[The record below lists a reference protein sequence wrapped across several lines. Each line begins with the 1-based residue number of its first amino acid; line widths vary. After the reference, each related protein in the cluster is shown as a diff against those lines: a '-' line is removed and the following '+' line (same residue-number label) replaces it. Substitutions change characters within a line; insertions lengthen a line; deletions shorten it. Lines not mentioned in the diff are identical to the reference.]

1 MQVKGVSTDSR
12 TVEEGNLFIPLKGEK
27 FDGHDFIEEALNKG
41 AAGSLCA
48 EGRGQGWLGKKI
60 DKKFLLVVRDTLHA
74 LGDLAHFWRKQ
85 FSLPVIALTGSN
97 GKTTT
102 KEMTSA
108 ILANR
113 FFVLKTEGNF
123 NNLIGLPLT
132 LLKLSPQHEVAVLE
146 MGMNAFGEIRRLRE
160 IAHPQISAILNIGQA
175 HLEKLG
181 GLAEVAR
188 AKGELWEEL
197 STEDWIAVNLDDPWV
212 TALAASTHCQKKTY
226 SIQKQGDVQAEHIHY
241 RPQKGIEFVL
251 KIGEQKELV
260 QMQVYGRHNVPNA
273 LAASTCASILGIGL
287 EEIVAG
293 LKAFQPYP
301 GRGKIILLKKNIRI
315 WDDTYNANPDSLRAS
330 LAAFLEIKGA
340 GRGLLVL
347 GDMLELGAT
356 APVQHQ
362 EMGRFIGRCGFSFLF
377 FLGKQA
383 PFLKQGAQEAGLPA
397 DRIFVAVHEED
408 ILLKLKEVSQEN
420 DWIMVKG
427 SRLMK
432 MERIIQGLQEFWG
445 EK

>member
-1 MQVKGVSTDSR
+1 MSTDSR
-12 TVEEGNLFIPLKGEK
+12 TVEEGNLFIPLPGEK

-48 EGRGQGWLGKKI
+48 EGKDKVWQAKKI
-60 DKKFLLVVRDTLHA
+60 DNKFLIVVKDPLHA
-74 LGDLAHFWRKQ
+74 LGDLAHFWRNQ

-102 KEMTSA
+102 KEMTSS
-108 ILANR
+108 ILAHK
-113 FFVLKTEGNF
+113 FSVLKTEGNF

-132 LLKLSPQHEVAVLE
+132 LLKLSPEHEVAVLE

-181 GLAEVAR
+181 GLEEVAR

-197 STEDWIAVNLDDPWV
+197 SAEDWIVVNLDDPRV
-212 TALAASTHCQKKTY
+212 TALAAAQNCLKKTY
-226 SIQKQGDVQAEHIHY
+226 SIHKQADVQAENIHY
-241 RPQKGIEFVL
+241 RPEEGIEFVL
-251 KIGEQKELV
+251 KIGRQKELV
-260 QMQVYGRHNVPNA
+260 QMRVYGRHNVPNA
-273 LAASTCASILGIGL
+273 LAAAALASILGMNLG
-287 EEIVAG
+287 EIVGG
-293 LKAFQPYP
+293 LKSFHPYP
-301 GRGKIILLKKNIRI
+301 GRGEIIPLRKNIRI

-330 LAAFLEIKGA
+330 LAAFLETKREE
-340 GRGLLVL
+340 RGLLVM
-347 GDMLELGAT
+347 GDMLELGA
-356 APVQHQ
+356 AASIQHQ
-362 EMGRFIGRCGFSFLF
+362 EMGKLIGRCGFAFVF
-377 FLGKQA
+377 FLGQQA
-383 PFLKQGAQEAGLPA
+383 PFLKQGAQEAGLPVE
-397 DRIFVAVHEED
+397 RIFIGRDHKE
-408 ILLKLKEVSQEN
+408 ILLKLQEVCQEN

-432 MERIIQGLQEFWG
+432 MERIIQGLRDFLG

>member
-1 MQVKGVSTDSR
+1 MSTDSR
-12 TVEEGNLFIPLKGEK
+12 TVAEGNLFIPLKGEK
-27 FDGHDFIEEALNKG
+27 FDGHDFIAEALKKG

-48 EGRGQGWLGKKI
+48 AGREKCWVGKKL
-60 DKKFLLVVRDTLHA
+60 DKKFLVVVKDPLYA
-74 LGDLAHFWRKQ
+74 LGDLAHFWRNQ

-102 KEMTSA
+102 KEMASA
-108 ILANR
+108 ILAQK
-113 FFVLKTEGNF
+113 FSVLKTEGNF

-132 LLKLSPQHEVAVLE
+132 LLKLSPQQEVAVLE

-160 IAHPQISAILNIGQA
+160 IARPQISAILNIGQA

-181 GLAEVAR
+181 GLEEVAR

-197 STEDWIAVNLDDPWV
+197 KAEDWIVVNLDDPRV
-212 TALAASTHCQKKTY
+212 AALAALKNCPKKTY
-226 SIQKQGDVQAEHIHY
+226 SIQQKADVQAENILY
-241 RPQKGIEFVL
+241 RPEEGIEFIL

-273 LAASTCASILGIGL
+273 LAAAACASILGMGL
-287 EEIVAG
+287 GEIVAG

-301 GRGKIILLKKNIRI
+301 GRGKVIILKNNIRI

-330 LAAFLEIKGA
+330 LTAFLELKGE

-347 GDMLELGAT
+347 GDMLELGA
-356 APVQHQ
+356 AASVQHR
-362 EMGRFIGRCGFSFLF
+362 EIGRLIGRCGLTYLF
-377 FLGKQA
+377 CLGQQA
-383 PFLKQGAQEAGLPA
+383 PFLKQGAQEGGMPA
-397 DRIFVAVHEED
+397 ERIFVADQQER
-408 ILLKLKEVSQEN
+408 ILLKLKEVGQEN

-432 MERIIQGLQEFWG
+432 MERIIQGLQDFWG
-445 EK
+445 AK

>member
-1 MQVKGVSTDSR
+1 MA
-12 TVEEGNLFIPLKGEK
+12 EGNLFIPLPGEK

-41 AAGSLCA
+41 AAGSLCT
-48 EGRGQGWLGKKI
+48 EGRGKIWQGKKL
-60 DKKFLLVVRDTLHA
+60 DKKFLVMVKDTLHA

-102 KEMTSA
+102 KEMTSR
-108 ILANR
+108 ILASK
-113 FFVLKTEGNF
+113 FSVLKTEGNF

-132 LLKLSPQHEVAVLE
+132 LLKLAPQHEVVVLE

-181 GLAEVAR
+181 GLEEVAR
-188 AKGELWEEL
+188 AKGELWEGL
-197 STEDWIAVNLDDPWV
+197 RAEDWIVVNLDDPRV
-212 TALAASTHCQKKTY
+212 RALAAAQPCQKKTY
-226 SIQKQGDVQAEHIHY
+226 SIQKQADVQAENINY
-241 RPQKGIEFVL
+241 RPEEGIEFVL
-251 KIGEQKELV
+251 RIGKQKELV

-273 LAASTCASILGIGL
+273 LAAAALASILGMNLG
-287 EEIVAG
+287 EIVAG
-293 LKAFQPYP
+293 LKSFQPYP
-301 GRGKIILLKKNIRI
+301 GRGGIIHLKKNIRI

-330 LAAFLEIKGA
+330 LAAFLEIKRE
-340 GRGLLVL
+340 GRGLLVM
-347 GDMLELGAT
+347 GDMLELGPA
-356 APVQHQ
+356 ASVQHQ
-362 EMGRFIGRCGFSFLF
+362 EMGKLIGRCGFSYIF
-377 FLGKQA
+377 FLGQLA

-397 DRIFVAVHEED
+397 EHIFIAHDHKE
-408 ILLKLKEVSQEN
+408 ILLKLKEVCQEN

-432 MERIIQGLQEFWG
+432 MEQIIQGLQDFWG